1 MKTPLPLILR
11 RRGLVPRA
19 ILVCVL
25 GLAWS
30 AFAACPYIV
39 FNWATSSAVV
49 GDTISGSFDAY
60 DDDGDLVY
68 MEVDFITPE
77 GWSTASVG
85 GWNPPNGYWTGY
97 TGSTY
102 TWQSGQWIVR
112 ARAMDSE
119 GNYVEE
125 YGWIWVDTPPPYDP

>member
-1 MKTPLPLILR
+1 M
-11 RRGLVPRA
+11 
-19 ILVCVL
+19 
-25 GLAWS
+25 
-30 AFAACPYIV
+30 
-39 FNWATSSAVV
+39 FNWCTSSAVV

-77 GWSTASVG
+77 GWSAASVG

-97 TGSTY
+97 TDSTY

-112 ARAMDSE
+112 ARAMDAQ
-119 GNYVEE
+119 GNYAES
-125 YGWIWVDTPPPYDP
+125 YGYIWVDTPPPEEP